1 VEPFDVTSSRS
12 GAPGVYS
19 SMDRQTELAL
29 VSRLRQGD
37 AAAFDAVHE
46 AFHTRL
52 FTFLLRLSQRRDVA
66 EDLLE
71 ETWLR
76 LVKHA
81 RQLRP
86 DTRLAPWLFTVA
98 RHLHASYVRSRVL
111 EDSAIAG
118 LIALWPF
125 SIERSSPFETTVA
138 SELQRRIERALVSM
152 PPASREV
159 LLLVAVAGLD
169 QADAAE
175 VCGVTPEALRQ
186 RLSRA
191 RAQLARALADGPS
204 GARVLKEVI
213 P

>member
-1 VEPFDVTSSRS
+1 
-12 GAPGVYS
+12 
-19 SMDRQTELAL
+19 MDRDTELTL
-29 VSRLRQGD
+29 VAGLRDGD

-46 AFHTRL
+46 AFQTRL
-52 FTFLLRLSQRRDVA
+52 FTFLLRLCRRRDVA

-76 LVKHA
+76 LVRHA
-81 RQLRP
+81 RRLRP

-98 RHLHASYVRSRVL
+98 RHLHVSYVRSRVL

-118 LIALWPF
+118 QIALWPY
-125 SIERSSPFETTVA
+125 SIEHSSPFEATA
-138 SELQRRIERALVSM
+138 GNELQRRIDRALASM

-169 QADAAE
+169 QADAAA
-175 VCGVTPEALRQ
+175 VCGITAEALRQ

-191 RAQLARALADGPS
+191 RASLARVLADGPS